1 MKVPFSTVRYIHEE
15 CKGELYEAFDRVME
29 SGWYIRGSECD
40 KFETEFAEYC
50 QAKHTIGCGN
60 GLDSIAIALQAFGVG
75 KGDEVI
81 IPAFTFIATAIAVEH
96 TGATPVLVDVD
107 PETTLIDVNL
117 IESAITD
124 RTKAIVPV
132 HLYGQPVDIDSIEA
146 IAKKHGLY
154 VIYDSA
160 QAHGAKYK
168 GKNIG
173 SYGDAVCFSFYP
185 GKNLGALGDAGAIAT
200 NSDKSEIMS
209 MIGNYGSSVRYHHD
223 VIGMNSR
230 LDEIQSAFL
239 RVKLKNLDN
248 VNAERKKLAQRY
260 LSSITNP
267 AVKLPVQKNG
277 DHVWHIFAIHCEDRD
292 NMQKYLSDRGI
303 ETNIHYPIPIHL
315 QKSFAKYGY
324 RKGSFPVT
332 EKLAE
337 TELSLPLYY
346 GMTDAEIN
354 YVIETINNMRI

>member
-1 MKVPFSTVRYIHEE
+1 MKVPFSTVKYIHEE
-15 CKGELYEAFDRVME
+15 HKNELYDAFDRVMK
-29 SGWYIRGSECD
+29 SAWYIRGAECK
-40 KFETEFAEYC
+40 KFEAEYAEYC
-50 QAKHTIGCGN
+50 EAKHVVGCGN
-60 GLDSIAIALQAFGVG
+60 GLDSISIALQAFGIG

-96 TGATPVLVDVD
+96 TGATPILVDVE

-117 IESAITD
+117 IEKAITP

-132 HLYGQPVDIDSIEA
+132 HLYGQPVDIESIEA
-146 IAKKHGLY
+146 IAKRYNLY

-173 SYGDAVCFSFYP
+173 TYGDAVCFSFYP
-185 GKNLGALGDAGAIAT
+185 GKNLGALGDAGAIST
-200 NSDKSEIMS
+200 NSDKSELMS

-239 RVKLKNLDN
+239 RVKLKTLDK
-248 VNAERKKLAQRY
+248 VNSERKRLAQRY
-260 LSSITNP
+260 LSGITNP
-267 AVKLPVQKNG
+267 TVKLPVQKNG
-277 DHVWHIFAIHCEDRD
+277 DHVWHIFAVHCENRD
-292 NMQKYLSDRGI
+292 AVQKYLSDNEI

-332 EKLAE
+332 ERLAE

-346 GMTDAEIN
+346 GMTDAEID